1 MTVSVLAILDF
12 TKEFTVETDASRV
25 GLGAIMMQ
33 EVRLMAFLSKAFSPG
48 NRGKSVY
55 ERDLIA
61 IMLMF
66 QKW

>member
-33 EVRLMAFLSKAFSPG
+33 EVRLMAFLSKAFSLG
-48 NRGKSVY
+48 N
-55 ERDLIA
+55 
-61 IMLMF
+61 
-66 QKW
+66 